1 VPSGIFALGPTEA
14 GFAVYASGD
23 PAAPCDETMAPA
35 ANGKFLCPESGP
47 ANAPLQ
53 EILDSDAIVGVLL
66 RFEWDEI
73 EIALGVYDWSVLDRE
88 VDRVA
93 KAGKHYSLAFKAAK
107 AGTPDWLFTD
117 LGLSEL
123 RLQDGGSHGGG
134 CGFEMSLGNPATPLY
149 GERYRMFLS
158 AAAEHLKENPAW
170 YRALAYVKPSGANL
184 ITHENRLPNSC
195 DPACPVCNTAVWAAD
210 GYTPAG
216 LYAFYQ
222 EQFQAI
228 ADAFSE
234 KAMSYMLIQAGF
246 PRVTDATDYLGC
258 TAGCDPTNI
267 PGGVEQTEEILAIGA
282 GDHGALFVVQHNGLS
297 EKPTGAA
304 ACPNDGIHPATGPF
318 AAAGT
323 GCPNPYVLRAGED
336 GQVTGFQTV
345 NRSQVDTLAAL
356 DATFLNA
363 LDNSDAV
370 FVEAYESLLWEAI
383 ETGGA
388 LDPGAATPR
397 TLLDWT
403 SELDQRRR
411 LNQFVSMGLPDPYP
425 RTHSHTFT
433 RTIGATGNEIYHYV
447 DPATCG
453 VSAPYNYGVIRIL
466 P

>member
-1 VPSGIFALGPTEA
+1 
-14 GFAVYASGD
+14 
-23 PAAPCDETMAPA
+23 
-35 ANGKFLCPESGP
+35 
-47 ANAPLQ
+47 
-53 EILDSDAIVGVLL
+53 
-66 RFEWDEI
+66 
-73 EIALGVYDWSVLDRE
+73 
-88 VDRVA
+88 
-93 KAGKHYSLAFKAAK
+93 
-107 AGTPDWLFTD
+107 
-117 LGLSEL
+117 
-123 RLQDGGSHGGG
+123 
-134 CGFEMSLGNPATPLY
+134 
-149 GERYRMFLS
+149 MFL
-158 AAAEHLKENPAW
+158 AAVAEHLQQNPAW

-195 DPACPVCNTAVWAAD
+195 DPACPICNTAVWAAD

-216 LYAFYQ
+216 LYAFYE
-222 EQFQAI
+222 EQFQTI
-228 ADAFSE
+228 ADAFPD

-267 PGGVEQTEEILAIGA
+267 PGGVEQTEEILAAIGA
-282 GDHGALFVVQHNGLS
+282 ADHGARFVVQHNGLN

-318 AAAGT
+318 ATAGT

-336 GQVTGFQTV
+336 GQVTAFQTV
-345 NRSQVDTLAAL
+345 NRGRVDTLAQL

-363 LDNSDAV
+363 LDNSDAI
-370 FVEAYESLLWEAI
+370 FVEAYESLLSEAV

-403 SELDQRRR
+403 SELNKRRR
-411 LNQFVSMGLPDPYP
+411 LNHFVSMGLPDPYP

-453 VSAPYNYGVIRIL
+453 VSAPSNYGVIRIL